1 MLRRF
6 LAPLLALLIMAG
18 ALATGARAATG
29 PCVPGTSSPRC
40 TFWDGRVTSVSD
52 GDTMRVR
59 LSSGASVIVRV
70 SGINAMELSD
80 YNTRHRAGACHG
92 VEAADRT
99 SALVKAAKG
108 RVRLSAI
115 DPTSH
120 SRNRERRSVELLIG
134 RRWVDLGRT
143 LLAEG
148 LALWLPATKE
158 WAWNARYSTVV
169 EDAAARRVGLWNAS
183 SCADGPNEG
192 QPIKLWANWDG
203 DGNDHYL
210 YGPNSEWVRIK
221 NLDPVNPLPL
231 GGWWLRD
238 ADLPKQLQRRQ
249 YVFRSDAVVPPGGT
263 MTVQLGAGTNT
274 ELTKYWGLD
283 VPLLD
288 NVNRDR
294 EAGDGVYLFD
304 PDGDLRAYMMYPC
317 RVNCGD
323 PNQGALQL
331 AVRTTGSQWVEVRN
345 VSIHPVGLE
354 DYRLTLERPNHVY
367 TFAPDT
373 TLQPGETLRI
383 MVERDPDEDEPFLRG
398 WGQGTPILP
407 RAGGAIR
414 LSSYRDVVLACVPWG
429 DGSC

>member
-6 LAPLLALLIMAG
+6 LVPLLALLMAC
-18 ALATGARAATG
+18 ALAATAHAATG

-40 TFWDGRVTSVSD
+40 TFWSGKVTSVGD

-59 LSSGASVIVRV
+59 LSDGANVIVRV
-70 SGINAMELSD
+70 TGINAMELTN
-80 YNTRHRAGACHG
+80 YNTRQRAGACQG

-99 SALVKAAKG
+99 EALVKAAKG

-158 WAWNARYSTVV
+158 WAWNARYSTIV
-169 EDAAARRVGLWNAS
+169 EDAAARRIGMWDAS
-183 SCADGPNEG
+183 ACGAGPNEG

-203 DGNDHYL
+203 DGPDDYL
-210 YGPNSEWVRIK
+210 FGPNSEWVRIK
-221 NLDPVNPLPL
+221 NLDPTNPLPL
-231 GGWWLRD
+231 AGWWLRD
-238 ADLPKQLQRRQ
+238 ADLPHQIERRQ
-249 YVFRSDAVVPPGGT
+249 YVFGKDAVVAPGAT
-263 MTVQLGAGTNT
+263 MTVYLGPGTNT
-274 ELTKYWGLD
+274 DITRHWGLN

-288 NVNRDR
+288 NVDRDK

-323 PNQGALQL
+323 PNQSALQL
-331 AVRTTGSQWVEVRN
+331 AVKTTAGQWVEVRN
-345 VSIHPVGLE
+345 VTTYPVGLE
-354 DYRLTLERPNHVY
+354 DYRLAMDGPNHVY

-373 TLQPGETLRI
+373 TLQPGETMRI
-383 MVERDPDEDEPFLRG
+383 GVERDPDDDQPLLKG
-398 WGQGTPILP
+398 WGQGTPIFR

-414 LSSYRDVVLACVPWG
+414 LSTYRDVVLACVPWG
-429 DGSC
+429 DGEC

>member
-1 MLRRF
+1 MLRR
-6 LAPLLALLIMAG
+6 LLVPLGALLIMAG
-18 ALATGARAATG
+18 VLAVAARGATG
-29 PCVPGTSSPRC
+29 PCVAGTTTPSC
-40 TFWDGRVTSVSD
+40 TFWDGKVTSVSD

-59 LSSGASVIVRV
+59 LSDGRDVIVRV
-70 SGINAMELSD
+70 SGINAMELSNYD
-80 YNTRHRAGACHG
+80 TRNRQGACHG

-99 SALVKAAKG
+99 SQLVKEAKG

-120 SRNRERRSVELLIG
+120 SRNRERRSVQLLIS
-134 RRWVDLGRT
+134 RHWVDLGRT
-143 LLAEG
+143 LLSEG
-148 LALWLPATKE
+148 LALWLPAVKE

-169 EDAAARRVGLWNAS
+169 EDAAARRVGMWDAS
-183 SCADGPNEG
+183 ACGEGPNEG

-203 DGNDHYL
+203 DGNDSYL
-210 YGPNSEWVRIK
+210 FGPNSEWIRIK
-221 NLDPVNPLPL
+221 NLDAVNPLPL

-238 ADLPKQLQRRQ
+238 ADLPKQLNRRQ
-249 YVFRSDAVVPPGGT
+249 YVFRSDAVIPPGGT
-263 MTVQLGAGTNT
+263 MTVYLGPGTNT
-274 ELTKYWGLD
+274 ELDKYWGLN

-288 NVNRDR
+288 NVNRDK
-294 EAGDGVYLFD
+294 EAGDGAYLFD

-331 AVRTTGSQWVEVRN
+331 AVKTTGSQWVEVRN

-354 DYRLTLERPNHVY
+354 DYRLSMQQPNHVY

-383 MVERDPDEDEPFLRG
+383 MVEGDPDEDQPLLRG
-398 WGQGTPILP
+398 WGQGTPIFP
-407 RAGGAIR
+407 KFGGAIR

-429 DGSC
+429 DGEC